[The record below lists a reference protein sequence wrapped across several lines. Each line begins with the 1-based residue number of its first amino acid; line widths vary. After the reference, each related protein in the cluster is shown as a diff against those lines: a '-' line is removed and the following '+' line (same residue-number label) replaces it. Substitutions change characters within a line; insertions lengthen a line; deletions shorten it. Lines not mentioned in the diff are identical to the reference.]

1 LEAQLFIDA
10 LMERSTTPMSPSKR
24 PRSTTTRKPAASKK
38 PAANGSTTS
47 NGNADLNELIRQRA
61 YELYLERG
69 GEDGH
74 AAEDWLRAE
83 AEVRARFQERTA

>member
-1 LEAQLFIDA
+1 
-10 LMERSTTPMSPSKR
+10 MSPSKR
-24 PRSTTTRKPAASKK
+24 SSTTTTRKSAAAKK
-38 PAANGSTTS
+38 PAANGKTAR
-47 NGNADLNELIRQRA
+47 NGHPDLNELIRQRA

-83 AEVRARFQERTA
+83 AEVRAQSKERTA

>member
-1 LEAQLFIDA
+1 
-10 LMERSTTPMSPSKR
+10 MPPSKR
-24 PRSTTTRKPAASKK
+24 ARASTRKTAARK
-38 PAANGSTTS
+38 PTANGNTAS
-47 NGNADLNELIRQRA
+47 NGQPDLSDLIRQRA

-83 AEVRARFQERTA
+83 AEVRAQSKEPTA

>member
-1 LEAQLFIDA
+1 
-10 LMERSTTPMSPSKR
+10 MSPSKT
-24 PRSTTTRKPAASKK
+24 PRTRKTAAAKK
-38 PAANGSTTS
+38 PAANGNPAS
-47 NGNADLNELIRQRA
+47 NGHTDLNDLIRQRA

-83 AEVRARFQERTA
+83 AEVRAQKERSA